1 MCRSRAAFDLSSA
14 CREFSRS
21 LRASSRVIWN
31 GLGATVRLCAHG
43 SGACFL
49 AISSAVIFTS
59 DLLLRIACSDVTRL
73 MVARRMNS
81 SLCMAIESDD
91 PVSLLSGQ
99 WSTPMKNPTQHSQA
113 TIERMKANSEAAE
126 RRLARLNDEYRVR
139 QEARKLSRFESRAKA
154 RNLRGSGSE
163 NRSRSTNRYLRHTRP
178 A

>member
-1 MCRSRAAFDLSSA
+1 WFALRGCDANIYGYLWHQVPGTARLAGARRRCFPGCVAGPLVEDRLRNAMCRSRAAFDLSSA

-31 GLGATVRLCAHG
+31 GLGATVRLCARG

-91 PVSLLSGQ
+91 PVSLLSG
-99 WSTPMKNPTQHSQA
+99 
-113 TIERMKANSEAAE
+113 
-126 RRLARLNDEYRVR
+126 
-139 QEARKLSRFESRAKA
+139 
-154 RNLRGSGSE
+154 
-163 NRSRSTNRYLRHTRP
+163 
-178 A
+178 